1 MPSGEVGSER
11 DVERRDAMVVT
22 YNESSYEP
30 FQLAASPLMSNN
42 LCLKGFNMNAWLESA
57 AKSEVSKMVEDL
69 AAMVRADD
77 LRLFLKKDKFSQ
89 VADAVDAASSPASDR
104 TPVMLMDQ

>member
-1 MPSGEVGSER
+1 MSEGLQHER
-11 DVERRDAMVVT
+11 VAERGDEERR
-22 YNESSYEP
+22 
-30 FQLAASPLMSNN
+30 
-42 LCLKGFNMNAWLESA
+42 
-57 AKSEVSKMVEDL
+57 VEDL

-89 VADAVDAASSPASDR
+89 IADAVDAASSPVADR

>member
-1 MPSGEVGSER
+1 M
-11 DVERRDAMVVT
+11 T
-22 YNESSYEP
+22 YNESSYE
-30 FQLAASPLMSNN
+30 MSNN
-42 LCLKGFNMNAWLESA
+42 LCLKGFNMNAWLNA
-57 AKSEVSKMVEDL
+57 ATKSDVSKMVEDL

-89 VADAVDAASSPASDR
+89 VADAVDAASSPVADR

>member
-1 MPSGEVGSER
+1 MQTDEVG
-11 DVERRDAMVVT
+11 ERREWDSRNATIVT

-30 FQLAASPLMSNN
+30 FQVAASHLMSNN
-42 LCLKGFNMNAWLESA
+42 LCLKGFNMNAWLEKA
-57 AKSEVSKMVEDL
+57 TKTEVSQMVNDL
-69 AAMVRADD
+69 ASMIRADE

-89 VADAVDAASSPASDR
+89 VTDAVAAAASPIADR

>member
-1 MPSGEVGSER
+1 MPSDEVGAER
-11 DVERRDAMVVT
+11 WVERRDATVVT

-30 FQLAASPLMSNN
+30 FQLAASHLMSNN

-57 AKSEVSKMVEDL
+57 SKSDVLKMVEDL

-89 VADAVDAASSPASDR
+89 VADAVDAASSPAADR